1 MIRQRA
7 LSAAVFVPPLLIVL
21 ALGEPWFAA
30 LIAVFVAVA
39 AWEAVRLVRAVGY
52 PAIPALGVAGALAVA
67 ADMAATTQLRTY
79 ADLVVAAVLIVAAMA
94 AFTEKDTKVGFGA
107 WVGTAFVATYVG
119 MLGALVRLGQ
129 IAPPFAGSA
138 PPEQLSAAGQWVQVT
153 GPVAGSSAVDQ
164 LGAER
169 AWILLVILLVWAFD
183 TGAYCAGVA
192 LGKRKF
198 LVHISPSKSY
208 WGLFG
213 GLVAV
218 TAVAVAGLWQLGQPP
233 LMGLLLGPLIG
244 AAAQAG
250 DLAESMLKRAAG
262 AKDSG
267 GLIPGH
273 GGMLDRVDSFLFA
286 APVAAIFVTG
296 LVR

>member
-1 MIRQRA
+1 MLAQRA
-7 LSAAVFVPPLLIVL
+7 VGVAIVVPTLLIGL

-39 AWEAVRLVRAVGY
+39 AWEAVRLLRAAGY
-52 PAIPALGVAGALAVA
+52 PAIPALGIAGALAVA
-67 ADMAATTQLRTY
+67 ADTAATTQLRSY
-79 ADLVVAAVLIVAAMA
+79 ADLLVAAVLVVTGIA
-94 AFTEKDTKVGFGA
+94 AFAEKDTRLGLGA
-107 WVGTAFVATYVG
+107 WIGTAFAAVYVG

-129 IAPPFAGSA
+129 VAPSFAGSA
-138 PPEQLSAAGQWVQVT
+138 PVSQVGSVVQLDQVI
-153 GPVAGSSAVDQ
+153 GPVAGSAPVAQ

-169 AWILLVILLVWAFD
+169 AWILLVILLVWSFD
-183 TGAYCAGVA
+183 TGAYLIGVA

-208 WGLFG
+208 WGLLG
-213 GLVAV
+213 GFTAA

-233 LMGLLLGPLIG
+233 VMGLLLGPLIG

-273 GGMLDRVDSFLFA
+273 GGILDRVDSFIFA
-286 APVAAIFVTG
+286 APVAAIFVIA

>member
-39 AWEAVRLVRAVGY
+39 AWEAVRLVRAAGY

-79 ADLVVAAVLIVAAMA
+79 ADLLVAGVLVVAGVAALA
-94 AFTEKDTKVGFGA
+94 ERDTKVGLGA
-107 WVGTAFVATYVG
+107 WVGTAFVATDVG

-129 IAPPFAGSA
+129 VAPPFAGSA
-138 PPEQLSAAGQWVQVT
+138 PSGQLGAVGQWIQVT
-153 GPVAGSSAVDQ
+153 GPVAASTAVSQ

-183 TGAYCAGVA
+183 TGAYCLGIA

-198 LVHISPSKSY
+198 LVHVSPSKSY

-233 LMGLLLGPLIG
+233 LMGLVLGPLVG
-244 AAAQAG
+244 VAAQAG

-286 APVAAIFVTG
+286 APVAAIFVTA

>member
-1 MIRQRA
+1 MLRQRT

-30 LIAVFVAVA
+30 LIAVFVAIA
-39 AWEAVRLVRAVGY
+39 AWEAVRLLRAAGY
-52 PAIPALGVAGALAVA
+52 PAMPALGIAGALAVA
-67 ADMAATTQLRTY
+67 ADMAATAQLQSY
-79 ADLVVAAVLIVAAMA
+79 AGLLVAAVLLVTGIA
-94 AFTEKDTKVGFGA
+94 AFAEKDTEGGLGA
-107 WVGTAFVATYVG
+107 WMGTAFAAAYVG

-129 IAPPFAGSA
+129 VAPPFAGS
-138 PPEQLSAAGQWVQVT
+138 PPHAQLGAVAQLWQVDQ
-153 GPVAGSSAVDQ
+153 PVAGSDLIAQ

-169 AWILLVILLVWAFD
+169 AWILLVILLVWSFD
-183 TGAYCAGVA
+183 TGAYCVGIA

-198 LVHISPSKSY
+198 LAHISPSKSY

-213 GLVAV
+213 GFAAA

-233 LMGLLLGPLIG
+233 VMGLLLGPLIG

-273 GGMLDRVDSFLFA
+273 GGILDRVDSFLFA
-286 APVAAIFVTG
+286 APVAAVFVTA